1 MKNTLHALRDHAF
14 VASVSIA
21 AFTHSSWSL
30 ATVFGGHEPV
40 FGLAWLGWIIP
51 AALIAGSIDIG
62 LLSLA
67 TQIQD
72 PKERNWGRIM
82 SFIFLAAGMFALQG
96 LYVASHMPVI
106 PLAEGVRAEWAQNAS
121 LFRDSMLIVVP
132 GLLPLALILHTISG
146 SRKAEI
152 VASPSELPPIA
163 LTSPDQQTT
172 ALVPNETVYV
182 DRINELIL
190 VRCDECSWANSY
202 EDERKARMGLVGHKR
217 QMHQRIKANA
227 NGQREAVLE
236 AE

>member
-1 MKNTLHALRDHAF
+1 MKPSLLHTIRDHAF

-30 ATVFGGHEPV
+30 ATVFGGHEPG
-40 FGLAWLGWIIP
+40 FGPAWVGWIVP

-72 PKERNWGRIM
+72 PKERNWGRVI
-82 SFIFLAAGMFALQG
+82 SFVLLAAGMFALQG

-106 PLAEGVRAEWAQNAS
+106 PLAEGVRAEWAQSAG

-146 SRKAEI
+146 SRKAELPSS
-152 VASPSELPPIA
+152 SPQLAP
-163 LTSPDQQTT
+163 LTIETVDNQTT
-172 ALVPNETVYV
+172 AIVPKEIEYV
-182 DRINELIL
+182 DRITTLIE
-190 VRCDECSWANSY
+190 VQCDQCDWVNSY
-202 EDERKARMGLVGHKR
+202 PDNRAARMGLMGHKR
-217 QMHQRIKANA
+217 QMH
-227 NGQREAVLE
+227 REKEPVE
-236 AE
+236 A